1 MGYLCIMWLCSAD
14 IKATLLYIMKDNQEK
29 QIKKVR
35 WALKVKRETKMR
47 KVISG
52 IIADEKQLPKLSA
65 HLILLWPV
73 MPPPLPSNQSLLLSR
88 EHPETEQWGGLKEDS
103 DGKERHFLK
112 GSSQWDQKDVHNHS
126 VNKLG
131 DGREE
136 STFPFVFLWKFLTRP
151 MIYDGTD
158 GGKFQEYT
166 AVSTKVAFDLS
177 SLNGWGSPY
186 LCCRKPWVPFECLT
200 VWLIDWVSS
209 EGKVELLRP
218 DLAEKERNLRQD
230 FCIFHQLSWSQ
241 NPWSLKT
248 HLI

>member
-1 MGYLCIMWLCSAD
+1 MRSD
-14 IKATLLYIMKDNQEK
+14 IWYYC
-29 QIKKVR
+29 
-35 WALKVKRETKMR
+35 WWETAAQ
-47 KVISG
+47 VISSSHFAMACHAASSA
-52 IIADEKQLPKLSA
+52 ILSFSA
-65 HLILLWPV
+65 SV
-73 MPPPLPSNQSLLLSR
+73 SR
-88 EHPETEQWGGLKEDS
+88 ASWDRAMGGLKEDA

-151 MIYDGTD
+151 MMYNGTD
-158 GGKFQEYT
+158 GGRFQEYT
-166 AVSTKVAFDLS
+166 AVSAKVVFDLS

-200 VWLIDWVSS
+200 VWLIGWVSS

-218 DLAEKERNLRQD
+218 DLAEKERNVRQD
-230 FCIFHQLSWSQ
+230 FCIS
-241 NPWSLKT
+241 T
-248 HLI
+248 